1 MKPSLFD
8 CIFLVIYASAS
19 VIANEV
25 SVANATEG
33 STEEKSSNKADKK
46 MLVYRAIFKQ
56 KRAEQ
61 TFAAESILKL
71 GDYSK
76 QYKMVEIVLEK
87 LFKVLQDARV
97 KVTESGYIPGQAF
110 PTEQAQLEA
119 LGNVLENTALFGD
132 ILLRLPDMTY
142 RVYSKSKEWE
152 LLARWSV
159 SFCNETQ
166 VYDETDSKLLNL
178 MAQELRLV
186 PRDPNYINPYR
197 NIEHKENLKNEKSK
211 QEEISK
217 KDKKKKDKKKRGP
230 RLSHGE
236 L

>member
-1 MKPSLFD
+1 VFTD
-8 CIFLVIYASAS
+8 
-19 VIANEV
+19 
-25 SVANATEG
+25 
-33 STEEKSSNKADKK
+33 
-46 MLVYRAIFKQ
+46 RAVFKQ

-71 GDYSK
+71 ADYTK
-76 QYKMVEIVLEK
+76 QYKMVEIVLGK
-87 LFKVLQDARV
+87 LFKVLQDGRV
-97 KVTESGYIPGQAF
+97 KITESGYIPGEAF
-110 PTEQAQLEA
+110 PTDQAHLEA
-119 LGNVLENTALFGD
+119 LANILENTALFGD
-132 ILLRLPDMTY
+132 ILLRLPDITY
-142 RVYSKSKEWE
+142 KVYSKSKEWE

-197 NIEHKENLKNEKSK
+197 KTTSKEEMKTETSK
-211 QEEISK
+211 QEDVSK
-217 KDKKKKDKKKRGP
+217 KSKKKKEKKKRGP
-230 RLSHGE
+230 RLSHAE

>member
-1 MKPSLFD
+1 MKPSLLD
-8 CIFLVIYASAS
+8 CFFLVLYASAS
-19 VIANEV
+19 VLAND
-25 SVANATEG
+25 G
-33 STEEKSSNKADKK
+33 SPESRSESSAHRNSTDKDTQ
-46 MLVYRAIFKQ
+46 MLIYRAVFKQ
-56 KRAEQ
+56 KRSEQ
-61 TFAAESILKL
+61 THAAESILKL

-97 KVTESGYIPGQAF
+97 KLTESGYIPGQVF

-119 LGNVLENTALFGD
+119 LANILENTALFGD
-132 ILLRLPDMTY
+132 ILLRLPDITY
-142 RVYSKSKEWE
+142 EVYSKSKEWE

-186 PRDPNYINPYR
+186 PKDPNYINPYR
-197 NIEHKENLKNEKSK
+197 KRAKKEELNNEKKK
-211 QEEISK
+211 QAEASK
-217 KDKKKKDKKKRGP
+217 KSKKKKEKKKRGP
-230 RLSHGE
+230 RLSHAE